1 MQLHRVFRALRQC
14 ISVCVLTQSVPPHP
28 VWWGLHPSYLEQQ
41 PPYPPHHVPQLSSA
55 GHRTCSSLCSGKDKS
70 DSNYTHAHTF
80 SWCNNR
86 LDLKHVLRIC
96 CLTVLFNESSS
107 DATYQGNR
115 GLLRF
120 WGRSFKSSFLLEGKD
135 AEIMRQR
142 VLKTHVIN
150 IHTLDRK

>member
-1 MQLHRVFRALRQC
+1 MQLHRGFRALCQC

-28 VWWGLHPSYLEQQ
+28 VWWGLRPSYLEQQ

-55 GHRTCSSLCSGKDKS
+55 GHRTCSSLCSGRDKS
-70 DSNYTHAHTF
+70 DSNYTHARARTHTF

-96 CLTVLFNESSS
+96 CLAVQFNESSS
-107 DATYQGNR
+107 DAAYQGNR

-120 WGRSFKSSFLLEGKD
+120 QRRNFKSSFLLEGND
-135 AEIMRQR
+135 AEKMGEAS
-142 VLKTHVIN
+142 VKNTC
-150 IHTLDRK
+150 D